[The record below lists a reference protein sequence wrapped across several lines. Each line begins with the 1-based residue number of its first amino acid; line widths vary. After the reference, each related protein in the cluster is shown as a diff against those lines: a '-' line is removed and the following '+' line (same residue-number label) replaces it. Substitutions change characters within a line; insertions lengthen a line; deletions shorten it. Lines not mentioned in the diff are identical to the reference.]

1 MCEVNIMHQKVIGIF
16 LFIPQVMTAHD
27 IDMNK
32 VLLLLMTPLHK
43 TVLAA
48 TDQHDM
54 QQDYDM
60 HLSN

>member
-1 MCEVNIMHQKVIGIF
+1 MVNIMHQKVIGIF

-32 VLLLLMTPLHK
+32 ILLLLKTLLYK

-48 TDQHDM
+48 TAQH
-54 QQDYDM
+54 
-60 HLSN
+60 NT

>member
-1 MCEVNIMHQKVIGIF
+1 MHQKVIGIF

-32 VLLLLMTPLHK
+32 ILLLLKTLLYK

>member
-1 MCEVNIMHQKVIGIF
+1 MHQKVIGIF

-43 TVLAA
+43 TSVVK
-48 TDQHDM
+48 
-54 QQDYDM
+54 
-60 HLSN
+60 SPS

>member
-32 VLLLLMTPLHK
+32 ILLLLKTLLYK

-48 TDQHDM
+48 TDQHNM
-54 QQDYDM
+54 Q
-60 HLSN
+60 